1 MFRTTEACCPP
12 LLHPAGIRAPH
23 YRLPGDRSL
32 DWGSLVATLRAV
44 GYTGAISIENEDA
57 VHPGAPGC
65 ERALRYL
72 RRFMPRAG

>member
-1 MFRTTEACCPP
+1 MFRTAEACCPP

-23 YRLPGDRSL
+23 YRLPGDGSL

-57 VHPGAPGC
+57 LHPGC

-72 RRFMPRAG
+72 RQFLPPRG